1 MRIVM
6 DDDVKQY
13 LEHLRQENMKAHLQ
27 TWFKL
32 AALERRIDAVSVDN
46 AASNA
51 ETRLHID
58 ATVERLERE
67 LELFAR
73 EHKRVRGNSRR
84 RGTLRA

>member
-1 MRIVM
+1 M
-6 DDDVKQY
+6 DDELRNY
-13 LEHLRQENMKAHLQ
+13 LEHLRQETMKAHLQ

-58 ATVERLERE
+58 ATVERLEQQF
-67 LELFAR
+67 ELFAPKPAR
-73 EHKRVRGNSRR
+73 PRHD
-84 RGTLRA
+84 LRAPR